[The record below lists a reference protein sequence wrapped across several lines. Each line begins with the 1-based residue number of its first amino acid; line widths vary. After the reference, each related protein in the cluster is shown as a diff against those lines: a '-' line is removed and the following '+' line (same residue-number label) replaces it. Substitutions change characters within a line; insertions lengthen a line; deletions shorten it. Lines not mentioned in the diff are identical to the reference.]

1 MGVLSFIVIT
11 AVNLNL
17 NKNIV
22 NYVDKEHEKE
32 TNDIKQELAQELEKN
47 NLSRIYVCQKKLIIL
62 LLRKINHLLKTLV
75 DLLEVKN

>member
-32 TNDIKQELAQELEKN
+32 TNDIKQELAQELEKIIYHVF
-47 NLSRIYVCQKKLIIL
+47 IYV
-62 LLRKINHLLKTLV
+62 RRN
-75 DLLEVKN
+75 